1 MRHATSW
8 SLIVRSSTDGTVQIN
23 WLESDEKRKRCP
35 GKLQLEQCAA
45 NLDFNVMHGPIKT
58 HPVSIWMLAGCDVW
72 LIALGL
78 YFAVMR
84 PPLLP
89 EDPRF
94 MGTTLSLIR
103 SAPTLPKE
111 IISPA

>member
-1 MRHATSW
+1 
-8 SLIVRSSTDGTVQIN
+8 
-23 WLESDEKRKRCP
+23 
-35 GKLQLEQCAA
+35 
-45 NLDFNVMHGPIKT
+45 MHGPIKT
-58 HPVSIWMLAGCDVW
+58 HPVSIWMLAGCGVW
-72 LIALGL
+72 LIGLGL

-94 MGTTLSLIR
+94 MGTTLAQIH

-111 IISPA
+111 GMDPA